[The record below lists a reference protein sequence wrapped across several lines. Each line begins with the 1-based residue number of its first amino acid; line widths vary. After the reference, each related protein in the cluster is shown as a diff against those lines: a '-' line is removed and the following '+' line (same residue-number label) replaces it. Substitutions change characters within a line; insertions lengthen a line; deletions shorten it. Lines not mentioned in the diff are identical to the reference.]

1 MALFEYTQVNTAG
14 QEGHGTVDAASLTE
28 ARRKLRAAGIRV
40 VGITERQADAHG
52 QLGAK
57 RYWAPRIR
65 PRELSAATR
74 QLAVVMLAGVPLV
87 PALSALVE
95 QLGDSTLGR
104 VFAQVR
110 DSVNGGA
117 PLAKALGDYP
127 SVFPNVFASM
137 VQAGE
142 TTGTLESVLSRL
154 ADLYEKRAG
163 LVNKVRAALAYPLFM
178 AIVGSAVVVFV
189 FSFVLPSITK
199 LFLEMK
205 MRLPWPTIMLIRA
218 SSFVSHYWWIL
229 AIILSGL
236 VISQMYWLKR
246 DSGRRFWD
254 RFKLKCPLL
263 GEVALKVAISR
274 FSRTLGVLLASGV
287 SIVEA
292 LELAERVT
300 GNTVIERVVNDAK
313 DAVSRGDSIASSLGR
328 GGVFPPIVICMIAAG
343 EQSGGIEEGLF
354 RIADI
359 FDSDVEAKLSTMTS
373 LLEPV
378 MIIVLGVVVGFIVL
392 AVLLPIFDINKAI
405 V

>member
-1 MALFEYTQVNTAG
+1 
-14 QEGHGTVDAASLTE
+14 
-28 ARRKLRAAGIRV
+28 
-40 VGITERQADAHG
+40 
-52 QLGAK
+52 
-57 RYWAPRIR
+57 
-65 PRELSAATR
+65 
-74 QLAVVMLAGVPLV
+74 
-87 PALSALVE
+87 
-95 QLGDSTLGR
+95 
-104 VFAQVR
+104 
-110 DSVNGGA
+110 
-117 PLAKALGDYP
+117 
-127 SVFPNVFASM
+127 
-137 VQAGE
+137 
-142 TTGTLESVLSRL
+142 
-154 ADLYEKRAG
+154 
-163 LVNKVRAALAYPLFM
+163 
-178 AIVGSAVVVFV
+178 
-189 FSFVLPSITK
+189 
-199 LFLEMK
+199 MK